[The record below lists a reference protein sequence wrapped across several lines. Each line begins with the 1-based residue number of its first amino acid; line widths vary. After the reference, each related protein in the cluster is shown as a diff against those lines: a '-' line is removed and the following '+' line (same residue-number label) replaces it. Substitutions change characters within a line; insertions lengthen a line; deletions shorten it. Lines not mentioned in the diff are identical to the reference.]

1 MKNLIKS
8 FLFTMVFLLIIC
20 KPGVAST
27 FATPNVELEGN
38 ADGIV
43 FIQGD
48 EPFLWSDNILPGDKL
63 ERNILLNNKHK
74 DSYKIFMRA
83 ERINKKESYD
93 LLEKIELKVIYDG
106 NCIYDGFVS
115 GQNGLENNIY
125 LGEVK
130 PGESKKL
137 EAFAEFPGKEAG
149 NEYKN
154 KKAQVDWIF
163 TAVKDSYGEEES
175 LLGGNKLNEGNIDS
189 SQNNIKNT
197 IDKKTIVPNTGDTG
211 VGIYL
216 VLIIISFLLLAI
228 VNSKRKEKN

>member
-8 FLFTMVFLLIIC
+8 FLFTMVFLLIIY

-74 DSYKIFMRA
+74 DSYTIFMRA

-163 TAVKDSYGEEES
+163 TAVKDSYGKE
-175 LLGGNKLNEGNIDS
+175 DS
-189 SQNNIKNT
+189 SLYIDNCKENDVINIKDK
-197 IDKKTIVPNTGDTG
+197 IDKKTIVPDTGDTG

>member
-1 MKNLIKS
+1 MPQLVS
-8 FLFTMVFLLIIC
+8 
-20 KPGVAST
+20 
-27 FATPNVELEGN
+27 
-38 ADGIV
+38 
-43 FIQGD
+43 
-48 EPFLWSDNILPGDKL
+48 
-63 ERNILLNNKHK
+63 
-74 DSYKIFMRA
+74 
-83 ERINKKESYD
+83 KKESYD

-163 TAVKDSYGEEES
+163 TAVKES
-175 LLGGNKLNEGNIDS
+175 CGKEDNSVYMDNCKKSGVINSK
-189 SQNNIKNT
+189 
-197 IDKKTIVPNTGDTG
+197 DKIGKKIIVPHTGDTG

>member
-1 MKNLIKS
+1 
-8 FLFTMVFLLIIC
+8 
-20 KPGVAST
+20 
-27 FATPNVELEGN
+27 
-38 ADGIV
+38 
-43 FIQGD
+43 
-48 EPFLWSDNILPGDKL
+48 
-63 ERNILLNNKHK
+63 
-74 DSYKIFMRA
+74 MRA
-83 ERINKKESYD
+83 ERVSKKESYD

-154 KKAQVDWIF
+154 KKAQVDWVF
-163 TAVKDSYGEEES
+163 TAVKDNYGKEDNS
-175 LLGGNKLNEGNIDS
+175 LYMDS
-189 SQNNIKNT
+189 CKKSGVINSEDK
-197 IDKKTIVPNTGDTG
+197 IDKKIIVPHTGDTG

-216 VLIIISFLLLAI
+216 ILIIISCLLLAI